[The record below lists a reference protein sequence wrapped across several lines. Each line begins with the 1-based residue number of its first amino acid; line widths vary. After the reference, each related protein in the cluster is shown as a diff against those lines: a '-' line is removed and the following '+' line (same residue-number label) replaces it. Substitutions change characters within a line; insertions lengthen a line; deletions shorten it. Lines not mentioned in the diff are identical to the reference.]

1 MAGPLPAP
9 PRLRR
14 VVVDPRSVL
23 VAGMAVAMAGM
34 AVTLGLPLTQ
44 DPALDGTVLLPWWLL
59 AGLFAATEACVMHI
73 QTGREAQTV
82 SVSEL
87 VVVLGLFYAAPADLV
102 AGNLLGSAV
111 ILLVHRRSS
120 VLKTL
125 WNLASLS
132 LQMVVAV
139 GIFRFLNDVGN
150 ATHWLAWVAACA
162 GCLVANRV
170 SVLAVAGVMA
180 IYDGRPPLTPLL
192 REVATG
198 DLASP
203 VVVTLGLIAATSLA
217 ATPAAVVLLLVM
229 GAGLLIGYRAYA
241 ALSDRHLSL
250 ERLYRF
256 TQAISSSPEVDEVLS
271 SVLAEARDLLHA
283 EHAEAVFVGAEG
295 GALARV
301 RLGATGRLTRSEGLP
316 GAVDQWLLDQV
327 MEEGASLTLARGTR
341 DADERSWLEVHG
353 ARDAVAVPLRSGA
366 GVLGVIVV
374 TNRLGEVRTFEDGD
388 VLMLETVATHANVAL
403 QNGELISQLRHDALH
418 DALTG
423 LPNRALLQRRLA
435 SLLSDGDPGR
445 IPAGAVV
452 ILDLNGFKDV
462 NDTLGHH
469 QGDLLLVEVGVR
481 LRDCVGADGLVV
493 RLGGDEFA
501 VLLDGAD
508 EETALEVG
516 RRILGQLRTPVLLD
530 GVEVEVSG
538 SLGIALSPQHAT
550 DPAAL
555 LKRADVAMYEAKRT
569 GEGLRLY
576 EAHLDPND
584 VNRLALVAE
593 LRTALTTADIQV
605 HVQPQAH
612 TDDGRVRSVEA
623 LVRWNHPTRGRISPD
638 EFIPVAERSGLIG
651 ALTTLVLDASLAAV
665 AQWRRSGQDLSIAVN
680 LSSRSLLDPGLV
692 DEVAQ
697 LLQYHDVPPAALTLE
712 VTEGSVMAD
721 PTRAISLLRELRAL
735 GVRLSVDDFGTGYSS
750 LSYLQRLPIDEVKID
765 KSFVTD
771 MLHRPGDTSIVRAI
785 TDLGRNLG
793 LNVVAE
799 GVEDQK
805 TWDALAELGVHVV
818 QGWHLARPMSVQALL
833 PWLRERRTQAKDAP
847 TPTPPAP
854 VDLGTPA

>member
-1 MAGPLPAP
+1 MTGLVPVP
-9 PRLRR
+9 PRTRR
-14 VVVDPRSVL
+14 IAVDLQSAL
-23 VAGMAVAMAGM
+23 VAAMALAMAGL
-34 AVTLGLPLTQ
+34 ALAIGLPFA
-44 DPALDGTVLLPWWLL
+44 PGAALEGTVQLPWWLL
-59 AGLFAATEACVMHI
+59 AVLFAATEACVMHL

-82 SVSEL
+82 SVSEV

-102 AGNLLGSAV
+102 VGNLLGAAV
-111 ILLVHRRSS
+111 ILVVHRRSS

-125 WNLASLS
+125 WNLACLS
-132 LQMVVAV
+132 LQMVVAIAV
-139 GIFRFLNDVGN
+139 FRLVNDVGD

-180 IYDGRPPLTPLL
+180 IYDGTPPLRPLL
-192 REVATG
+192 RDVAAG
-198 DLASP
+198 DPASP
-203 VVVTLGLIAATSLA
+203 VVITLGLVAATSLA
-217 ATPAAVVLLLVM
+217 ATPAAVALLLVM
-229 GAGLLIGYRAYA
+229 GGGLLLGYRAYA

-271 SVLAEARDLLHA
+271 SVLSEAKDLLHA
-283 EHAEAVFVGAEG
+283 EHAEAVFVGAGG

-301 RLGATGRLTRSEGLP
+301 RLGATGRLTRSEGVP
-316 GAVDQWLLDQV
+316 GPVDRWLLDQV
-327 MEEGASLTLARGTR
+327 MQDAASLTLPRGTR
-341 DADERSWLEVHG
+341 DDDERAWLEEHG

-366 GVLGVIVV
+366 GVLGAIVV
-374 TNRLGEVRTFEDGD
+374 TDRMGEVRTFEDGD

-435 SLLSDGDPGR
+435 ALLGDGGTGR
-445 IPAGAVV
+445 TPAGAVV

-462 NDTLGHH
+462 NDTLGHQ
-469 QGDLLLVEVGVR
+469 QGDLLLVEVGAR
-481 LRDCVGADGLVV
+481 LRGCVPADGLVV

-508 EETALEVG
+508 EATALGVG
-516 RRILGQLRTPVLLD
+516 RRILEELRTPVLLD
-530 GVEVEVSG
+530 GVEVEVSA
-538 SLGIALSPQHAT
+538 SLGVALSPHHAT

-593 LRTALTTADIQV
+593 LRTALTTEDIQV
-605 HVQPQAH
+605 HVQPQAR
-612 TDDGRVRSVEA
+612 TEDGRVRSVEA

-651 ALTTLVLDASLAAV
+651 VLTTRVLDASLAAV
-665 AQWRRSGQDLSIAVN
+665 ARWRRAGQDLTIAVN

-697 LLQYHDVPPAALTLE
+697 LLRHHEVPPAALTLE

-721 PTRAISLLRELRAL
+721 PTRAISLLRELRQL

-785 TDLGRNLG
+785 ADLGRNLG
-793 LNVVAE
+793 LDVVAE
-799 GVEDQK
+799 GVEDRA
-805 TWDALAELGVHVV
+805 TWDALAELGVHLV
-818 QGWHLARPMSVQALL
+818 QGWHLARPMPVDALL
-833 PWLRERRTQAKDAP
+833 PWLAEREAR
-847 TPTPPAP
+847 PAEA
-854 VDLGTPA
+854 VASADLPLPA

>member
-1 MAGPLPAP
+1 MTGPVPDP
-9 PRLRR
+9 PRTRR
-14 VVVDPRSVL
+14 IPVDLQSVL
-23 VAGMAVAMAGM
+23 VAVMAVAMAGL
-34 AVTLGLPLTQ
+34 ALTVGLPFAP
-44 DPALDGTVLLPWWLL
+44 DPALDDSVALPWWLL
-59 AGLFAATEACVMHI
+59 AALFAATEACVMHI

-102 AGNLLGSAV
+102 VGNLLGSAL

-132 LQMVVAV
+132 LQMVVAIAV
-139 GIFRFLNDVGN
+139 FRAVNDVGD

-162 GCLVANRV
+162 GCLIANRV

-180 IYDGRPPLTPLL
+180 IYDGAPPLQPLL
-192 REVATG
+192 RDVAAG
-198 DLASP
+198 DPASP

-271 SVLAEARDLLHA
+271 SVLAEAKDLLHA
-283 EHAEAVFVGAEG
+283 EHAEVVFVGAEG

-301 RLGATGRLTRSEGLP
+301 RLGATGRLTRSEDVP
-316 GAVDQWLLDQV
+316 GAVDRWLLDQV
-327 MEEGASLTLARGTR
+327 MQDAASLTLPRGTR
-341 DADERSWLEVHG
+341 DAGERAWLEGHG

-366 GVLGVIVV
+366 GVLGAIVV
-374 TNRLGEVRTFEDGD
+374 TDRLGEVRTFEDGD

-435 SLLSDGDPGR
+435 ALLVDGDVGR
-445 IPAGAVV
+445 TPAGAVI

-462 NDTLGHH
+462 NDTLGHQ
-469 QGDLLLVEVGVR
+469 QGDHLLVEVGSR
-481 LRDCVGADGLVV
+481 LRACVPVDGLVV

-508 EETALEVG
+508 EAVALAVG
-516 RRILGQLRTPVLLD
+516 RCILEQLRTPVVLD

-569 GEGLRLY
+569 GEGLRIY

-593 LRTALTTADIQV
+593 LRAALSTDDIQV
-605 HVQPQAH
+605 HVQPQAR
-612 TDDGRVRSVEA
+612 TEDGRVHSVEA

-638 EFIPVAERSGLIG
+638 EFIPIAERSGLIG
-651 ALTTLVLDASLAAV
+651 ALTTRVLDASLAAV
-665 AQWRRSGQDLSIAVN
+665 ARWRRTGADLAIAVN

-697 LLQYHDVPPAALTLE
+697 LLRHHDVPPAALTLE

-721 PTRAISLLRELRAL
+721 PTRAISLLRELRQL

-750 LSYLQRLPIDEVKID
+750 LSYLQRLPIDEVKVD

-785 TDLGRNLG
+785 ADLGRNLG
-793 LNVVAE
+793 LEVVAE
-799 GVEDQK
+799 GVEDRE
-805 TWDALAELGVHVV
+805 TWDALAELGVHLV
-818 QGWHLARPMSVQALL
+818 QGWHLARPMPVDALL
-833 PWLRERRTQAKDAP
+833 PWLREHDAGAVDAVAQGDP
-847 TPTPPAP
+847 LLPA
-854 VDLGTPA
+854 